1 VFGLEGVD
9 FEEARE
15 EREIKSYLTAGVYIE
30 EVVEN
35 ETAAMVDNVC
45 L

>member
-1 VFGLEGVD
+1 MFGLEGVD
-9 FEEARE
+9 FEE

-30 EVVEN
+30 EAVEN
-35 ETAAMVDNVC
+35 ETAAMVDYVC